1 MTNSEMA
8 PQKKQSEKQ
17 TDKLIEV
24 PSGLYEHYKGMPYR
38 VIGTGRHSETLEQFV
53 LYESLYENE
62 LGRLWVRPAAMFV
75 ETVPSPK
82 GDGTRV
88 PRFRHICK

>member
-1 MTNSEMA
+1 MSDTVPA
-8 PQKKQSEKQ
+8 KK
-17 TDKLIEV
+17 TDQLIEI
-24 PSGLYEHYKGMPYR
+24 PTGLYEHYKGMPYR

-53 LYESLYENE
+53 LYESLYENQ

-82 GDGTRV
+82 GDGSRV
-88 PRFRHICK
+88 PRFRHICL

>member
-1 MTNSEMA
+1 MTAEANDLA
-8 PQKKQSEKQ
+8 
-17 TDKLIEV
+17 TDELIEV
-24 PSGLYEHYKGMPYR
+24 PSGLYEHYKGMKYR

-62 LGRLWVRPAAMFV
+62 RGRLWVRPALMFI
-75 ETVPSPK
+75 ETVPSPT